1 MIKHDTA
8 QTLRSLK
15 DQKMHLYRLKDF
27 CAALGTMVDI
37 AARSTL
43 HFVEEWEREQYV
55 LRIKQQ
61 RCRQEGS

>member
-1 MIKHDTA
+1 M
-8 QTLRSLK
+8 TLPSLK
-15 DQKMHLYRLKDF
+15 DQKIHSYRLKDF
-27 CAALGTMVDI
+27 YAALGTVIDM

-43 HFVEEWEREQYV
+43 HFVEEWEREQYI